1 MDTPTRPVISVR
13 YIFILELSK
22 ARRGTDTRRCSSG
35 SEKAREREKAR
46 EKERPKER
54 GKESTDCRKATR
66 TQLTAGKC

>member
-1 MDTPTRPVISVR
+1 VDTPTRPVISVR

-35 SEKAREREKAR
+35 GEEERDKERLREREK
-46 EKERPKER
+46 
-54 GKESTDCRKATR
+54 ESADCREAAR